1 LTFFGLWNRCVA
13 ELIVRYRDAGEIGL
27 YHCLDYHGALVPLYI
42 EQRGLPP
49 IPTAVTLHNAQYQGA
64 LLSTL
69 TDNDWEL
76 LTKTLGLV
84 AARETCELEG
94 DFNML
99 HAVVQYVSRWQGGA
113 GITAVSNKYAAH
125 LERAEQLLRCACVHH
140 PRPVLARDAVP
151 ARRRSWEIA
160 PHATH

>member
-1 LTFFGLWNRCVA
+1 MA
-13 ELIVRYRDAGEIGL
+13 ELITRYRDCGEIGL

-69 TDNDWEL
+69 TDNEWEL
-76 LTKTLGLV
+76 ITKTLGLV
-84 AARETCELEG
+84 AAQQTCGLEG

-99 HAVVQYVSRWQGGA
+99 NAVVQYVRRRQAGE
-113 GITAVSNKYAAH
+113 GITAVSHCYAEH
-125 LERAEQLLRCACVHH
+125 LERAEPLLR
-140 PRPVLARDAVP
+140 
-151 ARRRSWEIA
+151 
-160 PHATH
+160 